1 MMATAARLPLVLLLL
16 LPAPAAQTDRPIAPH
31 LRHMTFYTHPDPA
44 QLSIMEGWITMANE
58 QGSVEG
64 AVSTYDNFS
73 IPSLMGQLPWNPAVK
88 GQLASPDALLRYS
101 NAANRS
107 RDEAGVL
114 QPDWRGA
121 LGRWVAARRPLFAN
135 GSAAGVFVGDE
146 MGCGGSR
153 VGRANMTA
161 VLREHSPP
169 PSAPLPL

>member
-16 LPAPAAQTDRPIAPH
+16 PAPAAQTGRPIAPH
-31 LRHMTFYTHPDPA
+31 LRHMTFYTHPDPT

-64 AVSTYDNFS
+64 AVSTYNNFS

-121 LGRWVAARRPLFAN
+121 LGRWVNTYLINSMP
-135 GSAAGVFVGDE
+135 
-146 MGCGGSR
+146 
-153 VGRANMTA
+153 
-161 VLREHSPP
+161 
-169 PSAPLPL
+169 